1 MEILRI
7 NGNLLIIFICILLQK
22 EIEGLEE
29 TVTSSEFDKFLE
41 ERAAA
46 AENLPTIQATNNLDN
61 AQQQQQHSQQQGDK
75 NKLKKAEEDLLLL

>member
-1 MEILRI
+1 M
-7 NGNLLIIFICILLQK
+7 QK

-61 AQQQQQHSQQQGDK
+61 VAHQSTAALDK
-75 NKLKKAEEDLLLL
+75 NKSKKAEEDLLLL

>member
-1 MEILRI
+1 M
-7 NGNLLIIFICILLQK
+7 FSLQK
-22 EIEGLEE
+22 EIEGLEG

-61 AQQQQQHSQQQGDK
+61 AQQQHTQNVDK
-75 NKLKKAEEDLLLL
+75 NKSKKAEENLLLL

>member
-1 MEILRI
+1 M
-7 NGNLLIIFICILLQK
+7 QK
-22 EIEGLEE
+22 EIDGLEE

-61 AQQQQQHSQQQGDK
+61 VQQQQHAQPQSNDK
-75 NKLKKAEEDLLLL
+75 NKSKKAEDDLLLL